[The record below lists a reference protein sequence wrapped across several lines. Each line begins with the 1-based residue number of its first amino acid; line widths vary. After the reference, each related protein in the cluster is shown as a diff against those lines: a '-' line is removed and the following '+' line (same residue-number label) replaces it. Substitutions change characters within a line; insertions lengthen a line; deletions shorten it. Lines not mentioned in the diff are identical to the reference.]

1 MSTHHDFMKM
11 AIEEALAAKDEGE
24 VPIGAVLV
32 NAGDWRLAGSTLYVT
47 LEPCAMCSGA
57 IVLARLGTVV
67 YGASD
72 PQAGAGGSAYNI
84 LEDGRLGHS
93 VDVIA
98 GILEDECRLLLK
110 GFFDHL
116 R

>member
-1 MSTHHDFMKM
+1 
-11 AIEEALAAKDEGE
+11 
-24 VPIGAVLV
+24 
-32 NAGDWRLAGSTLYVT
+32 
-47 LEPCAMCSGA
+47 MCSGA